1 MGDSKLVVYEGQLCV
16 QEQDR
21 IQPVQHPLADQ
32 LLAVVARN
40 CQLTAESHQQMLD
53 IHAQILADLQASRR
67 QNGSLTQMA
76 QVPMT
81 PVMPVSQP
89 TQASVLLI
97 EDRGLFSAVG
107 GFVVILGLCSF
118 FVLSIGGLMAII
130 SSANRPIPVYI
141 QR

>member
-1 MGDSKLVVYEGQLCV
+1 MNDSKLVVYEGQLCV

-32 LLAVVARN
+32 LLVAVARN
-40 CQLTAESHQQMLD
+40 CQLTAESHQRMLE
-53 IHAQILADLQASRR
+53 IYAQILEDLQASRQ
-67 QNGSLTQMA
+67 QNGSQS
-76 QVPMT
+76 PMT

-89 TQASVLLI
+89 TQSSVLLI

-118 FVLSIGGLMAII
+118 FVLSIGGLMAIV
-130 SSANRPIPVYI
+130 SSANRPVPVYI